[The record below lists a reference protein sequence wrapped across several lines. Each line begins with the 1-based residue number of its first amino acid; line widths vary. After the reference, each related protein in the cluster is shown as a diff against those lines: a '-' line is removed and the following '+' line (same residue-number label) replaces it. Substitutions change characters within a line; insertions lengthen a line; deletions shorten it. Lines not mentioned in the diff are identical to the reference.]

1 MSGLKLLK
9 SIEKALT
16 ENHYDCAI
24 HEASDELPFEA
35 LVVLLGVDR
44 LGREL
49 SAQISVWEQQS
60 AEGLNAPKEDDSIY
74 HLKIFLPLGV
84 EIKEGSY
91 NDLTSILCFVNN
103 NLEIGSFGLNEFE
116 SSLYFKYTLM
126 CRQDQID
133 SQLIIGILGM
143 ILFYID
149 TQFPS
154 IAAIGE
160 GKESYLSFLKRLSDL
175 WKEVEQK

>member
-1 MSGLKLLK
+1 MSGLNLLK

-16 ENHYDCAI
+16 ENHYDCAL
-24 HEASDELPFEA
+24 HEASEELPFEG

-49 SAQISVWEQQS
+49 AAQISVWEQQS
-60 AEGLNAPKEDDSIY
+60 AQGVNYPTEEDSIY
-74 HLKIFLPLGV
+74 NLKIYLPLSL
-84 EIKEGSY
+84 EIKEGTY

-103 NLEIGSFGLNEFE
+103 NLEIGSFGFNEFE
-116 SSLYFKYTLM
+116 STLHFKYNWM

-133 SQLIIGILGM
+133 PQLIMGVLGM
-143 ILFYID
+143 MIFYID
-149 TQFPS
+149 SQFPS